1 MSYGGTAYVV
11 EADSE
16 LFSMPQAAYPCAP
29 CMLRGEGDQCREV
42 DRNAVASSKAA
53 TETLDDVLG
62 RLAVLEQ
69 TVSKLVSAGNHG
81 KEKEKVKDKEKVR
94 SAIRSSFGITSTDED
109 VAMMLED
116 FAMGHR
122 VNRSRATQ
130 DLDTMKYNEDPYT
143 SASPSGGHPLLLLLD
158 PGVNVIARLVAMLP
172 NDMRSR
178 ALVQFYFE
186 RLEWYS
192 KVLHAPTFISELNV
206 LLIQKSSDSLGM
218 VRVSF
223 LGVYFMILCLSL
235 HLIEPYICERVA
247 IDFSTASELS
257 KQMYSA
263 AQACLHYD
271 DFLGAHSLEHLQ
283 CILLM
288 GVYQQNLDE
297 ADTHWALLGSAIKA
311 PQNLGMSRL
320 GSESDER
327 TYNATWR
334 SLVKRETARR
344 IWWSLI
350 FNDWSHAAAHNGTYA
365 IHPSQNHTG
374 WPANVND
381 EDLVDDGQP
390 LRSRPTEEYTEM
402 TFSITRL
409 RFVVLYREIV
419 DEMQAPTG
427 YSFVGDMDKRLEEM
441 SKGVPG
447 HFITDDKSLA
457 VDEGVKRLELTLCL
471 IMGETRRLRLHRP
484 YLFRGY
490 KDRKYVKSREQ
501 CIASAQA
508 ILDHLKSDD
517 KQSAILLKWWIVLF
531 YGFAA
536 AVVLFIDLCHQ
547 KAADDGRCLDERRAE
562 LRQALDL
569 FKTAEHISVVS
580 RNAIALLEGLLSDGF
595 FFAPPLPA
603 VDCFPILAAEPDLPS
618 KPSRKRGRDRIDDE
632 NEGEPFE
639 HIVKRMI
646 IDASKNSSSPGSV
659 SAVSGSGSSASP
671 TEIRASF
678 QMPRTSYKL
687 YPDLTLD
694 GPDFGFG
701 ETTMAELA
709 GLLYSDYG
717 WGMDGFGVHY
727 Q

>member
-1 MSYGGTAYVV
+1 MA
-11 EADSE
+11 E
-16 LFSMPQAAYPCAP
+16 LRTSSRPIQSCFQCRKRKIKCNRAYPCAP
-29 CMLRGEGDQCREV
+29 CMLRGEGGQCKEV
-42 DRNAVASSKAA
+42 DRNAVASGKTAA
-53 TETLDDVLG
+53 ETLDDVLG
-62 RLAVLEQ
+62 RLAILEQ
-69 TVSKLVSAGNHG
+69 TVSKLVSSGNQG
-81 KEKEKVKDKEKVR
+81 KEKEKVKDKEKGR
-94 SAIRSSFGITSTDED
+94 SAIRSSFGVTSTDED

-122 VNRSRATQ
+122 VNRNRATQ
-130 DLDTMKYNEDPYT
+130 DFDTTNNNEDPYT

-158 PGVNVIARLVAMLP
+158 PGVNIIARLVAMLP
-172 NDMRSR
+172 DEMRTR

-206 LLIQKSSDSLGM
+206 LLMQKSSESVGM

-235 HLIEPYICERVA
+235 HLIEPYVCERIG

-257 KQMYSA
+257 KRMYSA

-297 ADTHWALLGSAIKA
+297 ADTHWALLGSAIKIA
-311 PQNLGMSRL
+311 QNLGMSRL

-327 TYNATWR
+327 TYSVTWK

-344 IWWSLI
+344 VWWSLI

-381 EDLVDDGQP
+381 RDLVDDGRP

-402 TFSITRL
+402 TFSLTRL

-427 YSFVGDMDKRLEEM
+427 YSFVGEMDKRLEEM
-441 SKGVPG
+441 LKGVPE
-447 HFITDDKSLA
+447 HFITDDNSLA
-457 VDEGVKRLELTLCL
+457 VDERVKGLELTLCL

-517 KQSAILLKWWIVLF
+517 EQSAILLKWWIVLF

-547 KAADDGRCLDERRAE
+547 KAADDGRCLDQRRAE

-580 RNAIALLEGLLSDGF
+580 RNAIALLEGLLT
-595 FFAPPLPA
+595 
-603 VDCFPILAAEPDLPS
+603 AEPDLPS
-618 KPSRKRGRDRIDDE
+618 KPSRKRGRDKKDHE
-632 NEGEPFE
+632 SEGEPFE
-639 HIVKRMI
+639 RIAKRMI

-659 SAVSGSGSSASP
+659 SAGSGSGSSASP
-671 TEIRASF
+671 TAILPSF
-678 QMPRTSYKL
+678 QMPRPSYKL
-687 YPDLTLD
+687 YPDVTLD
-694 GPDFGFG
+694 GPGFTFG

-717 WGMDGFGVHY
+717 WAMDGFGVHY

>member
-1 MSYGGTAYVV
+1 MSYGRTAYVV
-11 EADSE
+11 EADTE
-16 LFSMPQAAYPCAP
+16 LFSMPQAQDKMFVAISSNRAYPCAP
-29 CMLRGEGDQCREV
+29 CMLRGEGGQCREV
-42 DRNAVASSKAA
+42 DRSAVASGKTA
-53 TETLDDVLG
+53 TETLDDVLS

-69 TVSKLVSAGNHG
+69 NVSKLVSAGTHEKA
-81 KEKEKVKDKEKVR
+81 KEKVKVKDKEKVR
-94 SAIRSSFGITSTDED
+94 SAIRSSFGVTSTDED

-122 VNRSRATQ
+122 VNRNRATQ
-130 DLDTMKYNEDPYT
+130 DFDTTNNNEDPYS
-143 SASPSGGHPLLLLLD
+143 SAGPSGGHPLLLLLD
-158 PGVNVIARLVAMLP
+158 PSVNVIARLVALLP
-172 NDMRSR
+172 DEMRSR

-206 LLIQKSSDSLGM
+206 LLMQKSKRKS
-218 VRVSF
+218 RN
-223 LGVYFMILCLSL
+223 
-235 HLIEPYICERVA
+235 EPYVCERIA

-257 KQMYSA
+257 KRMYSA

-297 ADTHWALLGSAIKA
+297 ADTHWALLGSAIKIG
-311 PQNLGMSRL
+311 QNLGMSRL

-327 TYNATWR
+327 TYSATWR

-344 IWWSLI
+344 VWWSLI

-381 EDLVDDGQP
+381 GDLIDDGRP

-402 TFSITRL
+402 TFSLTRL
-409 RFVVLYREIV
+409 RFVVLLE
-419 DEMQAPTG
+419 E
-427 YSFVGDMDKRLEEM
+427 MDKRLEEM
-441 SKGVPG
+441 LKGVPE
-447 HFITDDKSLA
+447 HFITENKSPA
-457 VDEGVKRLELTLCL
+457 VDEGVKELELTLSL

-501 CIASAQA
+501 CIASTQA

-517 KQSAILLKWWIVLF
+517 EQSAILLKWWIVLF

-547 KAADDGRCLDERRAE
+547 KAADDGRCLDQRRAE

-580 RNAIALLEGLLSDGF
+580 RNAIALLEGLLSKVSF
-595 FFAPPLPA
+595 FTPPLLD
-603 VDCFPILAAEPDLPS
+603 VDCFPILAAEPELPS
-618 KPSRKRGRDRIDDE
+618 KPSRKRGRDRTDDE
-632 NEGEPFE
+632 SDGEPFE
-639 HIVKRMI
+639 RIVKRMI

-659 SAVSGSGSSASP
+659 SAGS
-671 TEIRASF
+671 RF
-678 QMPRTSYKL
+678 YYKL

-694 GPDFGFG
+694 GPGFGFG

-717 WGMDGFGVHY
+717 WAMDGFGVHY

>member
-1 MSYGGTAYVV
+1 MA
-11 EADSE
+11 E
-16 LFSMPQAAYPCAP
+16 LRTSSRPIQSCFQCRKRKIKCNRAYPCAP
-29 CMLRGEGDQCREV
+29 CMLRGEGGQCKEV
-42 DRNAVASSKAA
+42 DRNAVASGKTA

-62 RLAVLEQ
+62 RLAILEQ
-69 TVSKLVSAGNHG
+69 TVSKLVSSGNQG
-81 KEKEKVKDKEKVR
+81 KDKEKVKDKEKGR
-94 SAIRSSFGITSTDED
+94 SAIRSSFGVTSTDED

-122 VNRSRATQ
+122 VNRNRATQ
-130 DLDTMKYNEDPYT
+130 DFDMTNNNEDPYT
-143 SASPSGGHPLLLLLD
+143 SANPSSGHPLLLLLD
-158 PGVNVIARLVAMLP
+158 PSVNIMARLVAMLP
-172 NDMRSR
+172 DETRTR

-206 LLIQKSSDSLGM
+206 LLMQKSSESLGM

-235 HLIEPYICERVA
+235 HLIEPYVCESIG

-257 KQMYSA
+257 KRMYSA

-297 ADTHWALLGSAIKA
+297 ADTHWALLGSAVKIA
-311 PQNLGMSRL
+311 QNLGMSRL
-320 GSESDER
+320 GSESDQR
-327 TYNATWR
+327 TYSATWK

-344 IWWSLI
+344 VWWSLV

-381 EDLVDDGQP
+381 SDLVDDGRP
-390 LRSRPTEEYTEM
+390 LRPRPTEEYTEM
-402 TFSITRL
+402 TFSLTRL

-419 DEMQAPTG
+419 DDMQAPTG
-427 YSFVGDMDKRLEEM
+427 YSFVGEMDKRLEEM
-441 SKGVPG
+441 LKGVPE
-447 HFITDDKSLA
+447 HFITDDNSSSG
-457 VDEGVKRLELTLCL
+457 DEGVKGLELNLCL

-517 KQSAILLKWWIVLF
+517 EQSAILLKWWIVLF

-547 KAADDGRCLDERRAE
+547 KAADDGQCLDQRRAE

-580 RNAIALLEGLLSDGF
+580 RNAIVLLEGLLT
-595 FFAPPLPA
+595 
-603 VDCFPILAAEPDLPS
+603 AEPDLPS
-618 KPSRKRGRDRIDDE
+618 KPSRKRGRDKKDDE
-632 NEGEPFE
+632 SEGEPFE
-639 HIVKRMI
+639 RIAKRMI

-659 SAVSGSGSSASP
+659 SAGSGSGSNASP
-671 TEIRASF
+671 TAILPTF
-678 QMPRTSYKL
+678 QIPRSGYKI
-687 YPDLTLD
+687 YPDVMLD
-694 GPDFGFG
+694 GPGFTFG

-717 WGMDGFGVHY
+717 WAMDGFGVHY

>member
-1 MSYGGTAYVV
+1 MSYGGIAHVV
-11 EADSE
+11 EADTE
-16 LFSMPQAAYPCAP
+16 LLSI
-29 CMLRGEGDQCREV
+29 GEGGQCKEV
-42 DRNAVASSKAA
+42 DRNAVASGKTAA
-53 TETLDDVLG
+53 EMLDDVLG
-62 RLAVLEQ
+62 RLAILEQ
-69 TVSKLVSAGNHG
+69 TVSKLVSSGNQG
-81 KEKEKVKDKEKVR
+81 KEKEKVKDKEKGR
-94 SAIRSSFGITSTDED
+94 SAIRSSFGVTSTDED

-122 VNRSRATQ
+122 VNRNRATQ
-130 DLDTMKYNEDPYT
+130 DFDTTNNNEDPYT

-158 PGVNVIARLVAMLP
+158 PGVNIIARLVAMLP
-172 NDMRSR
+172 DEMRTR

-192 KVLHAPTFISELNV
+192 KVLHAPTFITECPSNAK
-206 LLIQKSSDSLGM
+206 IQRKCG
-218 VRVSF
+218 
-223 LGVYFMILCLSL
+223 
-235 HLIEPYICERVA
+235 HEPYVCERIG

-257 KQMYSA
+257 KRMYSA

-297 ADTHWALLGSAIKA
+297 ADTHWALLGSAIKIA
-311 PQNLGMSRL
+311 QNLGMSRL

-327 TYNATWR
+327 TYSATWK

-344 IWWSLI
+344 VWWSLVRLFLSLPYHSHNDQI

-381 EDLVDDGQP
+381 GDLVDDGRP

-402 TFSITRL
+402 TFSLTRL
-409 RFVVLYREIV
+409 RFVVLYREIL

-427 YSFVGDMDKRLEEM
+427 YSFVGEMDKRLEEM
-441 SKGVPG
+441 LKGVPE
-447 HFITDDKSLA
+447 HFITDDNSLA
-457 VDEGVKRLELTLCL
+457 VDEGVKGLELTLCL

-517 KQSAILLKWWIVLF
+517 EQSAILLKWWIVLF

-547 KAADDGRCLDERRAE
+547 KAADDGRCLDQRRAE

-580 RNAIALLEGLLSDGF
+580 RNAIALLEGLLSEVS

-603 VDCFPILAAEPDLPS
+603 VDCFSIVAAEPDLPS
-618 KPSRKRGRDRIDDE
+618 KPSRKRGRDKKDDE
-632 NEGEPFE
+632 SEGEPFE
-639 HIVKRMI
+639 RIAKRMI

-659 SAVSGSGSSASP
+659 STGSGSGSGSGSSASP
-671 TEIRASF
+671 TAILPSF
-678 QMPRTSYKL
+678 QISRPSYKL
-687 YPDLTLD
+687 YPDVTLD
-694 GPDFGFG
+694 GPGFAFG

-717 WGMDGFGVHY
+717 WAMDGFGVQY